1 MEGDK
6 IYNNNFSLIRMVA
19 AFLVFAGHM
28 FVLMGKDTPQLL
40 LQKIQWLGVIIFFV
54 CSGFLITQSWERDR
68 NYFRYL
74 IKRIMRIFPALIVYC
89 LLTACVIGPAISML
103 PLRDY
108 FQHSLFKDYLKNII
122 LYITYFLP
130 GGVFEGNPYPNAVNG
145 SLWCLSIEFMMYI
158 FVPLIYEWGKLLKGR
173 VIVVITSIVCLLS
186 IVWELYF
193 QDIRII
199 FYAMDLG
206 QILSIIPYYLL
217 GMMVASLK
225 INKKSFSILTGCVLM
240 IVYSASGINSIVVSN
255 FLEFILIPYIIFSI
269 AFADKGKLGK
279 ICEKYELSYGI
290 FLYGFMIQQL
300 IIYLLYKRG
309 IYPTV
314 GLMLVICLGITII
327 CALLSNRCIEQPV
340 NKWIKRLIK

>member
-1 MEGDK
+1 
-6 IYNNNFSLIRMVA
+6 
-19 AFLVFAGHM
+19 
-28 FVLMGKDTPQLL
+28 
-40 LQKIQWLGVIIFFV
+40 
-54 CSGFLITQSWERDR
+54 
-68 NYFRYL
+68 
-74 IKRIMRIFPALIVYC
+74 
-89 LLTACVIGPAISML
+89 
-103 PLRDY
+103 
-108 FQHSLFKDYLKNII
+108 
-122 LYITYFLP
+122 
-130 GGVFEGNPYPNAVNG
+130 
-145 SLWCLSIEFMMYI
+145 MYI

-327 CALLSNRCIEQPV
+327 CALLSNRYIEQPV